1 MIILNPANRRVLLS
15 GKAND
20 AVIDNKMDANGAEH
34 DERGRFTGNG
44 LAEAF
49 AKAAN
54 NNLQSNKN
62 DVNMYI
68 NKAANREVVLKTLPK
83 SITIK
88 SDTPLRDKGFSIP
101 ANSKVTK
108 IFGFAV
114 ASEIRNLSKLTKLFP
129 DASADK
135 WIKCS
140 GEAKVVDAL
149 GAEFISEIH
158 FYYNEK
164 VGSFEYKFPT
174 RLAEKWRL

>member
-1 MIILNPANRRVLLS
+1 MVNQVSRHVLQS

-20 AVIDNKMDANGAEH
+20 AVLDNKTDANGAEH

-49 AKAAN
+49 AKAVN
-54 NNLQSNKN
+54 NNLQSAKN

-68 NKAANREVVLKTLPK
+68 NKAVNREAVLKTLPK

-88 SDTPLRDKGFSIP
+88 SDTPLRDKGFLIP
-101 ANSKVTK
+101 ANSKLTK
-108 IFGFAV
+108 VYGFAV
-114 ASEIRNLSKLTKLFP
+114 ANEIRILSKLTKLFP

-140 GEAKVVDAL
+140 GEAKVVDNL
-149 GAEFISEIH
+149 GAEFISEVH
-158 FYYNEK
+158 FYYNEE

-174 RLAEKWRL
+174 RLLEEWRL